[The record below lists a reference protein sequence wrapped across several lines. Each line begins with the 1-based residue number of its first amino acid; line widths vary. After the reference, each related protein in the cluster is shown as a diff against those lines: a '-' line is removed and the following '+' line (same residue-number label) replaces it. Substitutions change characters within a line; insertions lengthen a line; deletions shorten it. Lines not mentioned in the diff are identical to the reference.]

1 MCLFCKI
8 VKGEIPADIVHRD
21 DQVVAFR
28 DISPQAPVHILVIP
42 VKHIASLTEPEAS
55 NGEMLSKIFA
65 VIQKI
70 AADMKLD
77 KGFRVVTNCGSDGG
91 QTVDHIHFHVLGKR
105 SLTWPPG

>member
-1 MCLFCKI
+1 
-8 VKGEIPADIVHRD
+8 
-21 DQVVAFR
+21 
-28 DISPQAPVHILVIP
+28 
-42 VKHIASLTEPEAS
+42 
-55 NGEMLSKIFA
+55 MLSKIFA